1 MAKFEI
7 QNYLGEVVIA
17 SVTQEELD
25 NLIQTDQYNYFM
37 YDEIAE
43 NDLVTRWA
51 GEQPDG
57 QIVVDNRI
65 FKQIEE

>member
-25 NLIQTDQYNYFM
+25 NLVQTDQYNYFM

-43 NDLVTRWA
+43 NDLVNRWA
-51 GEQPDG
+51 GVQPDG

-65 FKQIEE
+65 YKLIQE